1 MENKEQIKG
10 AIESGKAVL
19 GLEFGSTRIKA
30 VLIDEE
36 HHPIASGD
44 HEWENRLDN
53 GIWTY
58 TLADIWTGLR
68 DSYEKMAK
76 DVKEKYDVVLTDI
89 GAIGFSAMMHGYM
102 AFDRDGELLVPFR
115 TWRNS
120 TTGQSAKALT
130 EFFQYNIPERWSI
143 AHLYQAILN
152 EEEHVKDIAYITT
165 LAGYIHWQLTGE
177 KVLGVGDASGMFP
190 IDPETKDYDQKKID
204 QFDELI
210 AEKGYGWKLR
220 EILPKVLV
228 AGEKA
233 GNLTEEGAKLL
244 DVNGNLKAGIP
255 LCPPEGDAG
264 TGMAATNSVA
274 KRTGN
279 VSAGTSVFAMVVL
292 ERELKKVY
300 PEIDLVTTPDGSL
313 VGMVHA
319 NNCTSDLNAWVGLF
333 REFAENFGI
342 EVDMNR
348 LFGTL
353 YNKALEGDADCG
365 GLLSYGYLSGENITG
380 VTEGRPMF
388 VRSPESKFNLA
399 NFMKS
404 HLFTALGALKVGMD
418 ILLKEE
424 GVEIDSILG
433 HGGLFK
439 TKGVGQGILAAAIN
453 TPVSVMETAGEGG
466 PWGMALLAS
475 YMIHKEEGEALGDY
489 LTKKVFAGAEGVSM
503 EPDPKDVEGFEVF
516 IERYKKGIA
525 IEPVSYT
532 HLTLPTN

>member
-1 MENKEQIKG
+1 MSNIKET
-10 AIESGKAVL
+10 IESGKAVL

-30 VLIDEE
+30 VLVDET
-36 HHPIASGD
+36 HTPIASGD
-44 HEWENRLDN
+44 HEWENRLEN

-58 TLADIWTGLR
+58 SLDDIWNGLR
-68 DSYEKMAK
+68 DSYRKLAA
-76 DVKEKYDVVLTDI
+76 DVEAKYDTKLKKI

-102 AFDRDGELLVPFR
+102 AFDKEGKLLVPFR
-115 TWRNS
+115 TWRNGI
-120 TTGQSAKALT
+120 TGQAAESLT
-130 EFFQYNIPERWSI
+130 ELFQYNIPQRWSI

-152 EEEHVKDIAYITT
+152 AEEHVKDVAFFTT
-165 LAGYIHWQLTGE
+165 LAGYIHWQLTGQ

-190 IDPETKDYDQKKID
+190 INPETKD
-204 QFDELI
+204 FDAGMVEKFDALV
-210 AEKGYGWKLR
+210 AEKGFPWKLK

-228 AGEKA
+228 AGEDA
-233 GNLTEEGAKLL
+233 GKLTEEGARLL
-244 DVNGNLKAGIP
+244 DESGTLEAGVPI
-255 LCPPEGDAG
+255 CPPEGDAG
-264 TGMAATNSVA
+264 TGMAATNSVR

-279 VSAGTSVFAMVVL
+279 VSAGTSVFAMIVL

-333 REFAENFGI
+333 REFAESFGI
-342 EVDMNR
+342 EVDMNK

-380 VTEGRPMF
+380 VEEGRPLF

-399 NFMKS
+399 NFMRV

-424 GVEIDSILG
+424 KVEIDEILG

-439 TKGVGQGILAAAIN
+439 TKGVGQGFLAAAID

-475 YMIHKEEGEALGDY
+475 YMLNKEEKEMLADY
-489 LTKKVFAGAEGVSM
+489 LSDKVFAGNKGTKM
-503 EPDPKDVEGFEVF
+503 EPKKEDVEGFETF
-516 IERYKKGIA
+516 ARRYVKGVA
-525 IEPVSYT
+525 IEKAA
-532 HLTLPTN
+532 LENLI

>member
-1 MENKEQIKG
+1 M
-10 AIESGKAVL
+10 
-19 GLEFGSTRIKA
+19 
-30 VLIDEE
+30 
-36 HHPIASGD
+36 
-44 HEWENRLDN
+44 
-53 GIWTY
+53 
-58 TLADIWTGLR
+58 
-68 DSYEKMAK
+68 
-76 DVKEKYDVVLTDI
+76 
-89 GAIGFSAMMHGYM
+89 GFSAMMHGYM
-102 AFDRDGELLVPFR
+102 AFDKDGKLLVPFR

-120 TTGQSAKALT
+120 TTGPAAEALT
-130 EFFQYNIPERWSI
+130 ELFQYNIPQRWSI
-143 AHLYQAILN
+143 SHLYQAILN
-152 EEEHVKDIAYITT
+152 GEEHVKDVAYITT

-190 IDPETKDYDQKKID
+190 IDPETKTYDAGMIQKFNALVADKN
-204 QFDELI
+204 
-210 AEKGYGWKLR
+210 YPWKLE

-228 AGEKA
+228 AGENA
-233 GNLTEEGAKLL
+233 GVLTEEGAKLL
-244 DVNGNLKAGIP
+244 DGSGTLQAGIM
-255 LCPPEGDAG
+255 LCAPEGDAG

-292 ERELKKVY
+292 ENELKKVY

-342 EVDMNR
+342 DVDMDK
-348 LFGTL
+348 LFEML

-365 GLLSYGYLSGENITG
+365 GLLSYGYLSGENITN

-388 VRSPESKFNLA
+388 VRLPKSNFNLA
-399 NFMKS
+399 NFMRV

-424 GVEIDSILG
+424 HVEIDSILG

-439 TKGVGQGILAAAIN
+439 TKGVGQSILAAAIN
-453 TPVSVMETAGEGG
+453 APVSVMETAGEGG

-475 YMIHKEEGEALGDY
+475 YMARREEGETLKDY
-489 LTKKVFAGAEGVSM
+489 LADKVFAGNAGTSM
-503 EPDPKDVEGFEVF
+503 EPDAKDVEGFEAF
-516 IERYKKGIA
+516 IQRYKEGVA
-525 IEPVSYT
+525 IEKAAAA
-532 HLTLPTN
+532 HLR

>member
-1 MENKEQIKG
+1 MENKEQIKEV
-10 AIESGKAVL
+10 IESGKAVL

-58 TLADIWTGLR
+58 TLDDIWTGLC

-102 AFDRDGELLVPFR
+102 AFDKDGKLLVPFR

-130 EFFQYNIPERWSI
+130 ELFQYNIPERWSI

-152 EEEHVKDIAYITT
+152 EEEHVKDITYITT

-210 AEKGYGWKLR
+210 AEKGYGWTLR
-220 EILPKVLV
+220 EILPTVLV
-228 AGEKA
+228 AGEQA

-244 DVNGNLKAGIP
+244 DVSGNLKAGI
-255 LCPPEGDAG
+255 LLYPPEGDAG

-399 NFMKS
+399 NFMRS

-489 LTKKVFAGAEGVSM
+489 LTKKVFAGAQGTSM

-516 IERYKKGIA
+516 IERYKKGVA
-525 IEPVSYT
+525 IEQAAVD
-532 HLTLPTN
+532 HLV